1 MRNFILVLEIFMEN
15 NVALYCDAFRFMPQ
29 HLQERRFLLV
39 KHYILILKCTG
50 ELVSLNINRYKCGYC
65 GACVGVCPKGALE
78 LVETWVEVDESTCI
92 TCGICDRICPVGAI
106 EVMK

>member
-1 MRNFILVLEIFMEN
+1 M
-15 NVALYCDAFRFMPQ
+15 
-29 HLQERRFLLV
+29 
-39 KHYILILKCTG
+39 
-50 ELVSLNINRYKCGYC
+50 
-65 GACVGVCPKGALE
+65 GVCPKGALE